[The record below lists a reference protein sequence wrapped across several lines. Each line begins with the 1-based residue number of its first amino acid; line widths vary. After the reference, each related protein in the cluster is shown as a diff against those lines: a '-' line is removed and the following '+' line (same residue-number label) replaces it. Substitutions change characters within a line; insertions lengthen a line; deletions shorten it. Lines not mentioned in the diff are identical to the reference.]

1 MEPVLLGA
9 IQAAHEIREGR
20 LSSEELVRAC
30 LAQIDRLEETV
41 QAWAFLDPELAI
53 KQAVQADQA
62 KRTGQRLGP
71 LHGVPV
77 GIKDI
82 FDTMDMPTEDGTV
95 LHRGRQPLS
104 DATVVNRLRTAG
116 AVIMGKTVTTELAVF
131 APAKTRNP
139 HDPQRTPGGSSSG
152 SAAAVAA
159 GMVPLAVG
167 TQTNGSMIRPASFC
181 GIYGFKP
188 TFGLI
193 SRHLVLQQSRPL
205 DQVGVFAR
213 SIEDIA
219 VLAEAIIGHD
229 PNDPDTRLA
238 ATPHLLEIQA
248 EEPPVMPKLALVK
261 TPVWDR
267 ADESTRAAFA
277 ELTEALGDKVAEIDL
292 PASFKQAHEQH
303 RIIMEADLAR
313 SFAQEYTTGRDRLS
327 GVLREM
333 IERGQRELAV
343 DYNNAVASIPHYN
356 QELDKVFEWHDAII
370 TPATVGEAPMGLE
383 STGSPMFC
391 TIWTLCGMPAITLPL
406 LVGEQGL
413 PLGVQLVGPRGDDA
427 ALLRTARWLV
437 EELNG

>member
-1 MEPVLLGA
+1 
-9 IQAAHEIREGR
+9 
-20 LSSEELVRAC
+20 
-30 LAQIDRLEETV
+30 
-41 QAWAFLDPELAI
+41 
-53 KQAVQADQA
+53 
-62 KRTGQRLGP
+62 
-71 LHGVPV
+71 
-77 GIKDI
+77 
-82 FDTMDMPTEDGTV
+82 
-95 LHRGRQPLS
+95 
-104 DATVVNRLRTAG
+104 
-116 AVIMGKTVTTELAVF
+116 
-131 APAKTRNP
+131 
-139 HDPQRTPGGSSSG
+139 
-152 SAAAVAA
+152 
-159 GMVPLAVG
+159 
-167 TQTNGSMIRPASFC
+167 
-181 GIYGFKP
+181 
-188 TFGLI
+188 
-193 SRHLVLQQSRPL
+193 
-205 DQVGVFAR
+205 
-213 SIEDIA
+213 
-219 VLAEAIIGHD
+219 VLAEAVIGHD

-238 ATPHLLEIQA
+238 ATPRLLEIQA

-277 ELTEALGDKVAEIDL
+277 ELAEALGDKVAEVDL
-292 PASFKQAHEQH
+292 PASFNQAHEQH

-313 SFAQEYTTGRDRLS
+313 SFAQEYTTGRDQLS

-343 DYNNAVASIPHYN
+343 DYNNAVASIPRYN